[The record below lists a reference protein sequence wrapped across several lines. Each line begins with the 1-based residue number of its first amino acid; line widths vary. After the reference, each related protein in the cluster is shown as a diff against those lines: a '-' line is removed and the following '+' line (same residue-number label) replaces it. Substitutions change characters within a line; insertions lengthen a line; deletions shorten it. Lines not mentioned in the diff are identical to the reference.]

1 MSKIDLVIKPR
12 ATLDWQAFA
21 REASPRSIALDGIVT
36 GGPRWDEKALLLNL
50 DHHDGCVR
58 EATMSTSKQALFAI
72 KGGVMKRF
80 GGEATLWVNDPD
92 QDTSLATWLLMH
104 HKQFE
109 GVQSHP
115 IINRL
120 LELTDRW
127 DITGGAYPTALDDA
141 LLETHAWVF
150 DPYQSL
156 RVSGALAT
164 ADEGIMRSSFEAVHA
179 RLSACLLG
187 QAGSKPLRTEATV
200 LHDSPHG
207 YKVVDELGGN
217 EARYRLFSEGMDAF
231 VSLVARLP
239 GNPVGVSERS
249 ERRWGSV
256 APPAE
261 APLVG
266 ARFVY
271 SIGRRSQY
279 VRFPLQEI
287 FFALNVAEP
296 RRGGF
301 TVPGPGWGGSTIIG
315 GSPRDG
321 GSRLTWEQIV
331 EVIDGVMGPL
341 KGGG

>member
-109 GVQSHP
+109 GEQSHP

-239 GNPVGVSERS
+239 DGG
-249 ERRWGSV
+249 
-256 APPAE
+256 
-261 APLVG
+261 
-266 ARFVY
+266 FVY